1 MAFHPYPQVIRAVCN
16 PHRFGPP
23 RPVRDASA
31 CPWIAHV
38 VSRLPP
44 ATVALFRRG
53 FPPAPAV
60 AALTKPRTVTRR
72 IILQKARGQ
81 ASLRT
86 SPPTAW
92 THTISG
98 SISLPSPGYFS
109 PFPHGTVRYRSLR
122 VSCLGGWSPQLPP
135 RFFVPG
141 CTQVPARGNKN
152 AAYTAITCCGG
163 AFQTPSD
170 AFRRMR
176 ACRQTDR
183 AGPTTPYPQGLPLW
197 HGYGLGK
204 APVRSPLLRGW
215 FSVPRATKM
224 FQFARFPRLKS
235 RTA

>member
-1 MAFHPYPQVIRAVCN
+1 
-16 PHRFGPP
+16 
-23 RPVRDASA
+23 
-31 CPWIAHV
+31 V
-38 VSRLPP
+38 VSRLPS

-53 FPPAPAV
+53 FPAAPAV

-72 IILQKARGQ
+72 IILQKARGE

-122 VSCLGGWSPQLPP
+122 VACLGGWSPQLRP

-141 CTQVPARGNKN
+141 STQVPSRGGRS
-152 AAYTAITCCGG
+152 AAYTAVTCCGG

-170 AFRRMR
+170 ADPLVR
-176 ACRQTDR
+176 ACRQTGRD
-183 AGPTTPYPQGLPLW
+183 GPTTPRPQGLPPW
-197 HGYGLGK
+197 HGRGLGTT
-204 APVRSPLLRGW
+204 PVRSPLLRGW
-215 FSVPRATKM
+215 FSLPRATKM
-224 FQFARFPRLKS
+224 FQFARFPRHKC
-235 RTA
+235 RTSQGGGLPHSETQRS

>member
-1 MAFHPYPQVIRAVCN
+1 
-16 PHRFGPP
+16 
-23 RPVRDASA
+23 
-31 CPWIAHV
+31 V
-38 VSRLPP
+38 VSRLPS

-53 FPPAPAV
+53 FPAAPAV
-60 AALTKPRTVTRR
+60 AALTRPRTVTRR
-72 IILQKARGQ
+72 IILQKARSQ
-81 ASLRT
+81 ACLRT

-122 VSCLGGWSPQLPP
+122 VACLGGWSPQIRP

-141 CTQVPARGNKN
+141 CTQVPSRVNRN

-170 AFRRMR
+170 AFKVVR

-183 AGPTTPYPQGLPLW
+183 DGPTTPYPQGLPLW

-204 APVRSPLLRGW
+204 TPVRSPLLRGW
-215 FSVPRATKM
+215 FSLPRATKM
-224 FQFARFPRLKS
+224 FQFARFPRHKAVLPEGS
-235 RTA
+235 GLPHSETQRS